1 MKISRRIKIQIAE
14 KTLKQKPEIEA
25 LYKERIAAQKAKNFW
40 ISVSVTLAA
49 ALLFLYFFT

>member
-14 KTLKQKPEIEA
+14 NTIKQRPEIEA
-25 LYKERIAAQKAKNFW
+25 LYKERISAQKTKNFW
-40 ISVSVTLAA
+40 ISVSVALAA